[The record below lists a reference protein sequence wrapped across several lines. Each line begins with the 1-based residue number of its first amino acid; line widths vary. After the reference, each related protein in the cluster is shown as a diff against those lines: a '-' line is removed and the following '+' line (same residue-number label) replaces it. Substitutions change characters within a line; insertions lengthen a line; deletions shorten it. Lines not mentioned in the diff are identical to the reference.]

1 MTLSLLLTS
10 LYRRIFLPF
19 ILFITIPVFAQQSKD
34 LVFGNGM
41 LMTGAP
47 GTDNAVYLF
56 PGVNT
61 QMDAY
66 IKIKGR
72 SDAAVTLYDIDNA
85 GAGYSGAFQP
95 QIGIA
100 TLSAATSWWMEF
112 EVSFVKTGTS
122 QVASFPEMHASAI
135 DIDGNGLVTREQ
147 IAFYGSSSY
156 LLESISS
163 LTVNNVTATISQPSL
178 AGIQFTGPLFNYPG
192 MDTALLDIIGTARYI
207 NTNTITFRIGG
218 FTNGTAGSTDRD
230 FSIRFR
236 DLSASSPLNT
246 LPVTFA
252 SFTATLNANKKADLQ
267 WVTATEINTAYFE
280 VERSMDGIRFSTMGV
295 VLAANNTNSEH
306 QYQFSDALGLMNA
319 GMVWYRIRSVD
330 QDGKSMLSGT
340 KMIRIA
346 GSTDAGTGL
355 TLYPNPVLQEL
366 RITIPASW
374 QHKLLTY
381 EIVNLRGQVLS
392 RVQKNNSSQTEALNV
407 QSLAAGNYFVLVKCE
422 GQVISGKLVK
432 Q

>member
-112 EVSFVKTGTS
+112 EVS
-122 QVASFPEMHASAI
+122 
-135 DIDGNGLVTREQ
+135 
-147 IAFYGSSSY
+147 
-156 LLESISS
+156 
-163 LTVNNVTATISQPSL
+163 
-178 AGIQFTGPLFNYPG
+178 
-192 MDTALLDIIGTARYI
+192 
-207 NTNTITFRIGG
+207 
-218 FTNGTAGSTDRD
+218 
-230 FSIRFR
+230 
-236 DLSASSPLNT
+236 
-246 LPVTFA
+246 
-252 SFTATLNANKKADLQ
+252 
-267 WVTATEINTAYFE
+267 
-280 VERSMDGIRFSTMGV
+280 
-295 VLAANNTNSEH
+295 
-306 QYQFSDALGLMNA
+306 
-319 GMVWYRIRSVD
+319 
-330 QDGKSMLSGT
+330 
-340 KMIRIA
+340 
-346 GSTDAGTGL
+346 
-355 TLYPNPVLQEL
+355 
-366 RITIPASW
+366 
-374 QHKLLTY
+374 
-381 EIVNLRGQVLS
+381 
-392 RVQKNNSSQTEALNV
+392 
-407 QSLAAGNYFVLVKCE
+407 
-422 GQVISGKLVK
+422 
-432 Q
+432 